1 MLELQGQEKMQLILL
16 KKEYNTALERY
27 NKMCNWVL
35 IASEEEQLKNYKHV
49 VDVINNCN
57 RLLSK
62 VKQQDPLV
70 TANEILNGFK
80 L

>member
-16 KKEYNTALERY
+16 KKEYNAALERY
-27 NKMCNWVL
+27 NKMCNWV
-35 IASEEEQLKNYKHV
+35 ITASEEEQLKNYKHV
-49 VDVINNCN
+49 IEVINNCN
-57 RLLSK
+57 RLLFK
-62 VKQQDPLV
+62 VKQQDPLI